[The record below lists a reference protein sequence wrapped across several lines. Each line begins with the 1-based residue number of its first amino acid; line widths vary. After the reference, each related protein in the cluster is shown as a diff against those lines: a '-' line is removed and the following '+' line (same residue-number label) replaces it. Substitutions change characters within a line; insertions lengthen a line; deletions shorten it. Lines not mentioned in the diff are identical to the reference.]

1 MTLPLIQAEI
11 DLSAID
17 HNIKEI
23 RRLVGPET
31 KILAAVKANAYG
43 HGALEVSQQ
52 VLDSGAAMLGVAR
65 INEGIELRRQ
75 GIAAPILILGNTPPE
90 FAEDLMAYHLT
101 AAVSSL
107 AAAERY
113 AAAARQ
119 QGKQI
124 TIHIKIDTGM
134 GRNGF
139 LSDCFRT
146 PVTAAD
152 AGALADIQAVCRLS
166 GIAVEGIFSHFALA
180 DAADKASANRQFAV
194 FSDLLAKIEK
204 AGITI
209 PIRHIANSAATID
222 MPDTHLDMVRPGIAV
237 YGLQPSD
244 EVRLERIDLKPAM
257 ALKARVAHLKTVG
270 KDFNVSYGSTW
281 TAPAPTRIA
290 VVPVGYADGFNRRLS
305 SNGEMLVHGRRAPI
319 VGRVCMDL
327 TMIDV
332 GHIADVTPGDEVVI
346 FGRQGSEHL
355 TADEIAA
362 RLATINYEI
371 VSAITARVPR
381 VYVS

>member
-1 MTLPLIQAEI
+1 MTTPLIQAEI

-17 HNIKEI
+17 NNIKQI
-23 RRLVGPET
+23 RGLTGPDV

-43 HGALEVSQQ
+43 HGALEVSRQ

-65 INEGIELRRQ
+65 IEEGIQLRRQ
-75 GIAAPILILGNTPPE
+75 GIDAPILILGNTPAGICRRSYGLPPDRRRFQPGGRRTLRGRCPSAGE
-90 FAEDLMAYHLT
+90 TDHHPHQN
-101 AAVSSL
+101 
-107 AAAERY
+107 R
-113 AAAARQ
+113 
-119 QGKQI
+119 
-124 TIHIKIDTGM
+124 H
-134 GRNGF
+134 RNGPQR
-139 LSDCFRT
+139 LSCPTVSGRPPQRLT
-146 PVTAAD
+146 PVHWPISRPSAASPGLQWKAFFPILRWPMPPTRPRPTAS
-152 AGALADIQAVCRLS
+152 LP
-166 GIAVEGIFSHFALA
+166 
-180 DAADKASANRQFAV
+180 V

-222 MPDTHLDMVRPGIAV
+222 MPQTHLDMVRPGIAV

-244 EVRLERIDLKPAM
+244 EVCLDRIDLKPAM
-257 ALKARVAHLKTVG
+257 AVKAQVAHLKTVG

-332 GHIADVTPGDEVVI
+332 GHIADVAPGDEVVI

-362 RLATINYEI
+362 PACHHQL
-371 VSAITARVPR
+371 
-381 VYVS
+381 